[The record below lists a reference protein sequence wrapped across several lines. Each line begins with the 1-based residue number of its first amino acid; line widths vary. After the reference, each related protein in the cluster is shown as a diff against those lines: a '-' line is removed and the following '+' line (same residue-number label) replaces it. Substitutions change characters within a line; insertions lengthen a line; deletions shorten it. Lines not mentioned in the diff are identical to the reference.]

1 MKKTLYNYR
10 IIAQKLAMLRLGVR
24 TINAE
29 FIQTHALSQLSFVQF
44 RPYATLFLR
53 FLLFLTLFSK
63 SKKTLETSS
72 DLTPSFTTSV
82 DARVDVLVSNM
93 VYLENRHRNFIQIKY
108 DRKTRLPHT
117 HHFVIWTVVFLSFQS
132 GLFTPLMTPTFR

>member
-1 MKKTLYNYR
+1 
-10 IIAQKLAMLRLGVR
+10 MLRLGVR
-24 TINAE
+24 IINAE

-53 FLLFLTLFSK
+53 FLLFLTLLSK

-117 HHFVIWTVVFLSFQS
+117 HHFLIWTVVFLSFQS
-132 GLFTPLMTPTFR
+132 GLFTPLMTPTFM